1 MLFILPFRKKQK
13 ISIPPMKYSSII
25 PSKQKKNLHWQLT
38 SLLIFSSLWVI
49 SIFLLWAKWHYFNT
63 FMQCWLHCTVYTS
76 MHFWVIKLSI
86 VNSIFVTKTNQIEI
100 SCFLVLIK
108 DKSIMTSSFFM
119 KCQIHFMTSKVYQTN
134 LPWIFEKK
142 TLH

>member
-13 ISIPPMKYSSII
+13 ISIQSMKYSSVI
-25 PSKQKKNLHWQLT
+25 PSKQKKYLHWQST

-49 SIFLLWAKWHYFNT
+49 SIFLLWAEWHYYNI
-63 FMQCWLHCTVYTS
+63 FMQSFLHCTVYTS
-76 MHFWVIKLSI
+76 MNFRVIKLSI

-108 DKSIMTSSFFM
+108 DKSIMTFSFFFEM
-119 KCQIHFMTSKVYQTN
+119 PNTFYDIQI
-134 LPWIFEKK
+134 
-142 TLH
+142 